1 MSVDNRFEQF
11 VSFIK
16 KEGID
21 LDDETTK
28 IIQEAINKIYLETP
42 VTKGKAK
49 KTKAVKTTQGK
60 KTSYQNFV
68 TSETARLKKED
79 PTMTG
84 ITRKT
89 QISAAWKA
97 LSPQEKKDYVSDVS
111 DNDSDSD
118 SPAPVDVEVK
128 SSKPKKLSGYN
139 LYMRE
144 KMNSLKETS
153 GSGTNSKE
161 KLKEVGVSWKNSSD
175 DEKKEWNQKA
185 KAIEN

>member
-42 VTKGKAK
+42 IKAPKVKASKDKDSNVK
-49 KTKAVKTTQGK
+49 KV
-60 KTSYQNFV
+60 TSYQKFV

-84 ITRKT
+84 VDRKT

-97 LSPQEKKDYVSDVS
+97 LSPKDKKDYVSD
-111 DNDSDSD
+111 NDTCSD
-118 SPAPVDVEVK
+118 SPVEPK
-128 SSKPKKLSGYN
+128 SPQSPKKITGYN
-139 LYMRE
+139 LYMKE
-144 KMNSLKETS
+144 KMKSLKETS
-153 GSGTNSKE
+153 GTNGKE
-161 KLKEVGVSWKNSSD
+161 RLKEIGASWKSLSD

-185 KAIEN
+185 QDVEN